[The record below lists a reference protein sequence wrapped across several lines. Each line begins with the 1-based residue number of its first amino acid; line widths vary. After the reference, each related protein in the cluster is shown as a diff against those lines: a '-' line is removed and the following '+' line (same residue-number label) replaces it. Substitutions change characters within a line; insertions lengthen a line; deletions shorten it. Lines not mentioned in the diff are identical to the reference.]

1 MAVAHGGWRGILGGI
16 VQQAGIA
23 MTGPPGGAVIG
34 PSIGPCCFTVGR
46 EVADAFAGRFG
57 AGVVFAPR
65 GRTAPRGWICGSPLP
80 GRLPKW
86 AYRPTGWPTPGS
98 APSATTIS
106 SIPTAWRVR
115 SPAATA
121 ASSGPGRREYQRRAV
136 PRNLAATERRIDAAC
151 ARAGR
156 GTVPRLLMAT
166 KYLDV
171 EEMGVLAQAG
181 IGLVGENRAN
191 GLEERWDRWKDSF
204 EFHFIGHLQS
214 RKVRQVVP
222 YVSLIHSV
230 ESISLVEELDRRAD
244 TEVRVLL
251 EVNVSGEE
259 TKYGILPAAAET
271 FLERAAAHRRV
282 RFTGLMTMAPLTPDP
297 ESTRPY
303 FRELR
308 ELRDRLAVAFAGR
321 YELTELSMGMSNDY
335 EVAVEEGATIV
346 RIGSALLSDA

>member
-1 MAVAHGGWRGILGGI
+1 
-16 VQQAGIA
+16 
-23 MTGPPGGAVIG
+23 MT
-34 PSIGPCCFTVGR
+34 PSV
-46 EVADAFAGRFG
+46 E
-57 AGVVFAPR
+57 
-65 GRTAPRGWICGSPLP
+65 L
-80 GRLPKW
+80 
-86 AYRPTGWPTPGS
+86 
-98 APSATTIS
+98 
-106 SIPTAWRVR
+106 VR
-115 SPAATA
+115 K
-121 ASSGPGRREYQRRAV
+121 
-136 PRNLAATERRIDAAC
+136 NLAEIERRMAAAC

-156 GTVPRLLMAT
+156 ETAPRLLMAS

-171 EEMGVLAQAG
+171 DEMGILSEAG
-181 IGLVGENRAN
+181 ISLVGENRAE
-191 GLEERWDRWKDSF
+191 GLEDKWARWNGSF

-222 YVSLIHSV
+222 YVSLIHSI
-230 ESISLVEELDRRAD
+230 ESISLVEELDRRAEE
-244 TEVRVLL
+244 EVRVLL

-259 TKYGILPAAAET
+259 SKYGILPAAAET

-282 RFTGLMTMAPLTPDP
+282 RFAGLMTMAPFTQDP

-335 EVAVEEGATIV
+335 EVAVEEGATVV